1 MTKKKGL
8 LQEIKKSW
16 FFYLLPIPALI
27 YLLIFAYVPMAGIY
41 VVFCDYSF
49 EGGLFGSEFVGWDN
63 FKFFFANVEYALRS
77 ARNTIV
83 MNIGSIVL
91 GTIVNI
97 SVAIILNEIR
107 NEKYRKLTQT
117 LILFPYF
124 LSWIVV
130 GMIAQGILDTKGI
143 FNDIIQFFGG
153 EGVEWYATA
162 WAWWPLVILF
172 NVWKGFGYNSI
183 VYYSTLMSFDP
194 GMYEAADM
202 DGASRLQKIWYI
214 TLPLLK
220 PTVMIMTLLSV
231 GGILQ
236 GSLDQIVG
244 LTNLSPLL
252 METTD
257 TIPTFIYRT
266 AMAEGKFEMAS
277 AVGLFQSLFGFVLV
291 MGANLA
297 AKKVDPDY
305 ALF

>member
-1 MTKKKGL
+1 MTKKKSL
-8 LQEIKKSW
+8 LQEIKRNW

-27 YLLIFAYVPMAGIY
+27 YLIIFNYIPMAGIY
-41 VVFCDYSF
+41 VAFCDYSF
-49 EGGLFGSEFVGWDN
+49 EGGLFGSEFVGWEN
-63 FKFFFANVEYALRS
+63 FKFFFANAAFALRS

-83 MNIGSIVL
+83 INIGSIVI
-91 GTIVNI
+91 GTVVNI
-97 SVAIILNEIR
+97 AAAITLNEIR
-107 NEKYRKLTQT
+107 NERYRKLTQT
-117 LILFPYF
+117 MILFPYF

-130 GMIAQGILDTKGI
+130 GMIAQGILDTNGV
-143 FNDIIQFFGG
+143 FNDIIRLFGG
-153 EGVEWYATA
+153 EGVDWYATP
-162 WAWWPLVILF
+162 WAWWPLIILF
-172 NVWKGFGYNSI
+172 NIWKGFGYNSI

-194 GMYEAADM
+194 GMYEAAEV
-202 DGASRLQKIWYI
+202 DGASRWQKIWHI

-220 PTVMIMTLLSV
+220 PTVLIMTLLAV

-236 GSLDQIVG
+236 GSLDQIIG

-277 AVGLFQSLFGFVLV
+277 AVGLFQSLIGFILVL
-291 MGANLA
+291 GANLM